1 VWLLVLD
8 VDAVGEIEFDS
19 LLQIAFHSMS
29 VPTFPTK
36 MFLDLWIE
44 VRISSHWT
52 MVFYSELG

>member
-1 VWLLVLD
+1 VWLLGLD
-8 VDAVGEIEFDS
+8 VDAVGGIEFDS
-19 LLQIAFHSMS
+19 LLQIVFHSMS
-29 VPTFPTK
+29 GLTFPKK